1 MHLYHIMVAE
11 SSTSRRLAVCRWR
24 NNSSLRRQI
33 LQLIILSISCA
44 SIFAN
49 TEHTQQHN
57 KQSRHR
63 RTQVAPLNTYLL
75 VKDEFD
81 KHRSDIESFVF
92 QTLGMFYLICCY
104 TIILLLL
111 WSDLLFYCNCLC
123 NTLHLTD
130 QLFSLLRCI
139 CNTNKR
145 RR

>member
-1 MHLYHIMVAE
+1 MRRHSGLVAFVISISHIMLPQQ
-11 SSTSRRLAVCRWR
+11 SSTSRRLTCRWR

-49 TEHTQQHN
+49 TQHN
-57 KQSRHR
+57 HNQKQNRQR
-63 RTQVAPLNTYLL
+63 RMQVAPLNTYLL

-111 WSDLLFYCNCLC
+111 WSD
-123 NTLHLTD
+123 
-130 QLFSLLRCI
+130 
-139 CNTNKR
+139 
-145 RR
+145 